1 MKTKSD
7 YAEVPLPTVSD
18 QRKLAWSSG
27 SRLKRALIAALVTVL
42 LWDCYSL
49 APRAFTFPRG
59 NKPSESATDNERANT
74 TTFRW
79 SSLTPSRDLQYHD
92 CFNGFQ
98 CARLDLPMDYHS
110 ENSPDRVAL
119 AIIRKPAKVPV
130 SDPRYGGA
138 ILVNPGGPG
147 GSGVAK
153 VLYHG
158 ALIQQI
164 VDAANEATEADSH
177 QDDGKAKYF
186 DIVGFDPRG
195 VNNSTPILTCFPDNF
210 ARQTWDLQV
219 QAEGLLGS
227 SEGSLR
233 TAWRRARAYT
243 EGCSSSRH
251 GGESENTTSNYLE
264 HVNTTPVAADMAQII
279 ERHGEWRE
287 REGVK
292 AAQAAF
298 DARDEDSQQRQSII
312 ARTKW
317 QRGTEQIQY
326 WGFSY
331 GTLLGATFA
340 AMYPEKVSR
349 MVLDGVVDAE
359 DYYNGPWLGN
369 LVDTDL
375 ILHKVW
381 RYCSEAGPER
391 CQFWRPGGPQAIH
404 AVYEK
409 VLHDIWDDPLSVP
422 GDNRRRGP
430 EIITWTDV
438 KMVVKNA
445 LYQPVMLG
453 PVMAELLQDITNGT
467 GALFAEYKQSARKP
481 SCRSAQCEIDGP
493 YSEECVSPDW
503 NELEATSAVLCTDA
517 EGIGSLTE
525 DEFRSYWETLRGQS
539 SAMGDYWA
547 QTRLGCA
554 GWKARAKWR
563 VSGPFGKAS
572 PEADVAAKAKA
583 EADTLQGCLGNDTTV
598 PEDSTDSMSTATAH
612 PILFVSNTLDTVT
625 PLRMAQKMSSRFPG
639 SVLLQQDAEGHCSF
653 TAPSLCTAKAI
664 RRYFQTGVMP
674 QPATRCKPDIKPFEL
689 PRENLR
695 ERQDLT
701 RLSDELAS
709 SMSEEDVTLLAAL
722 VDIARTSKAGR
733 EGWNN

>member
-1 MKTKSD
+1 MRPYGNVDAIFNSDNVKMKTKSD
-7 YAEVPLPTVSD
+7 YAEVPVATLSD
-18 QRKLAWSSG
+18 QRKLCWSPG
-27 SRLKRALIAALVTVL
+27 TRVKCALIAALVTVL
-42 LWDCYSL
+42 LWDCYSG
-49 APRAFTFPRG
+49 APRAFSFPSSPG
-59 NKPSESATDNERANT
+59 HKLKTSEVVASESATDNESANIS
-74 TTFRW
+74 TFRW
-79 SSLTPSRDLQYHD
+79 SSITPSRDLQYHD
-92 CFNGFQ
+92 CLDGFQ
-98 CARLDLPMDYHS
+98 CARLDLPMDYHR
-110 ENSPDRVAL
+110 EDSPDRIAL
-119 AIIRKPAKVPV
+119 AIVRKPAKVPV

-158 ALIQQI
+158 GLIQQI
-164 VDAANEATEADSH
+164 VDAANETRTTESDSDSH
-177 QDDGKAKYF
+177 QDSDGQHKYF

-243 EGCSSSRH
+243 EGCSSRH
-251 GGESENTTSNYLE
+251 PGQSENTTSNYLE

-292 AAQAAF
+292 AAARAAV
-298 DARDEDSQQRQSII
+298 DVNGRNRDSRQSII

-317 QRGTEQIQY
+317 QRGKEKLQY

-381 RYCSEAGPER
+381 RYCSEAGPDR
-391 CQFWRPGGPQAIH
+391 CPFWRPGGPQAIH

-409 VLHDIWDDPLSVP
+409 LLHDIWDDPLSVP

-430 EIITWTDV
+430 EIVTWTDV

-453 PVMAELLQDITNGT
+453 PLMAELLQDITNGT

-493 YSEECVSPDW
+493 FSEECVSPNW

-547 QTRLGCA
+547 QTRLNCA

-563 VSGPFGKAS
+563 FSGPFDMGDGTS
-572 PEADVAAKAKA
+572 
-583 EADTLQGCLGNDTTV
+583 TTTG
-598 PEDSTDSMSTATAH
+598 SATTAH

-639 SVLLQQDAEGHCSF
+639 SGLLQQDAEGHCSF
-653 TAPSLCTAKAI
+653 TAPSLCTARAI

-674 QPATRCKPDIKPFEL
+674 QPGTRCEPDIKPFEG
-689 PRENLR
+689 
-695 ERQDLT
+695 QDLSQ
-701 RLSDELAS
+701 LSDEMAS
-709 SMSEEDVTLLAAL
+709 SMSEEDVALLAAL
-722 VDIARTSKAGR
+722 IEIARSSKAGR
-733 EGWNN
+733 MGWHY

>member
-1 MKTKSD
+1 
-7 YAEVPLPTVSD
+7 
-18 QRKLAWSSG
+18 
-27 SRLKRALIAALVTVL
+27 
-42 LWDCYSL
+42 
-49 APRAFTFPRG
+49 
-59 NKPSESATDNERANT
+59 
-74 TTFRW
+74 
-79 SSLTPSRDLQYHD
+79 
-92 CFNGFQ
+92 
-98 CARLDLPMDYHS
+98 MDYHS
-110 ENSPDRVAL
+110 EDSPDRIAL

-158 ALIQQI
+158 GLIQQI
-164 VDAANEATEADSH
+164 VDAANETRTTESDSDSH
-177 QDDGKAKYF
+177 QDSDGQHKYF

-243 EGCSSSRH
+243 EGCSSRH
-251 GGESENTTSNYLE
+251 PGQSENTTSNYLE

-292 AAQAAF
+292 EAQEAAF
-298 DARDEDSQQRQSII
+298 HGQHRDSRQSII

-317 QRGTEQIQY
+317 QRGKEKFQY

-359 DYYNGPWLGN
+359 DYYNGPWLEN

-381 RYCSEAGPER
+381 RYCSEAGPDR

-404 AVYEK
+404 AEYEK
-409 VLHDIWDDPLSVP
+409 LLHDIWDDPLSVP

-430 EIITWTDV
+430 EIVTWTDV

-493 YSEECVSPDW
+493 FSEECVSPDW

-547 QTRLGCA
+547 QTRLNCA

-563 VSGPFGKAS
+563 FSGPFDMG
-572 PEADVAAKAKA
+572 D
-583 EADTLQGCLGNDTTV
+583 G
-598 PEDSTDSMSTATAH
+598 MSTSTGSAATAH

-674 QPATRCKPDIKPFEL
+674 QPDTRCQPDIKPFE
-689 PRENLR
+689 E
-695 ERQDLT
+695 QDLSQ
-701 RLSDELAS
+701 LSDEMAS
-709 SMSEEDVTLLAAL
+709 SMSEEDVALLAAL
-722 VDIARTSKAGR
+722 VEIARSSKAGR
-733 EGWNN
+733 MGWHN